1 MSFEQDVVER
11 VDAADEVE
19 IETRRANGQPIRTI
33 IWVVVDGGRVYVRSV
48 RADEG
53 KWYRRLRANPVGALH
68 VGGRALPVRAV
79 AVTDPAEIERVSQ
92 ALRRKYARQ
101 ASSLASMLR
110 PETLPTTMRLEP
122 A

>member
-1 MSFEQDVVER
+1 MSFDPGFVDR
-11 VDAADEVE
+11 VAAAQEVE
-19 IETRRANGQPIRTI
+19 IETRPSSGQTIRTV

-48 RADEG
+48 RADAG
-53 KWYRRLRANPVGALH
+53 KWYRRLRANPAGTLH
-68 VGGRALPVRAV
+68 VGGSAAAVSAVPVG
-79 AVTDPAEIERVSQ
+79 DPAEIERVSQ

-110 PETLPTTMRLEP
+110 PETLPTTTRLEP